1 MPKVIKKR
9 VRKTLTPEEE
19 IKETVEDIK
28 EKIKTRQRTL
38 AYFIGIFFILI
49 TFVIAF
55 IVYNRTSSAK
65 ALELQSEGYKLFY
78 GEYLTSLIQP
88 TERYQKA
95 LDLFKKSYEKRK
107 RPDTLLYIANCYYEL
122 GNYDEAIKSLN
133 LLIEKFSEPKL
144 VSMAYYKIAM
154 AYMKKND
161 QDKALSILKN
171 ISGIKNGSFQDIALF
186 EVGNLLESIGKTEE
200 AKASYRE
207 LINKFP
213 KSGLVNEAK
222 KRLGE

>member
-1 MPKVIKKR
+1 MPKIIKKR
-9 VRKTLTPEEE
+9 VKKTTTPEEE

-49 TFVIAF
+49 TLVILF
-55 IVYNRTSSAK
+55 IVYNRTSLSK
-65 ALELQSEGYKLFY
+65 ALEFKAEGYKLFY
-78 GEYLTSLIQP
+78 GEYMASLIPQ

-95 LDLFKKSYEKRK
+95 LDLFKKSYEKKK

-144 VSMAYYKIAM
+144 VSMAYYKLAM
-154 AYMKKND
+154 AYLKKND
-161 QDKALSILKN
+161 PDKAISMLKN
-171 ISGIKNGSFQDIALF
+171 IPSIKNGSFQDIALF
-186 EVGNLLESIGKTEE
+186 EIGSLLESIGRTDE

-213 KSGLVNEAK
+213 KSGLINEAK

>member
-1 MPKVIKKR
+1 MPKVIKKK
-9 VRKTLTPEEE
+9 VKKVFTPEEE

-38 AYFIGIFFILI
+38 AYLIGIFFVLI
-49 TFVIAF
+49 TIVVSF
-55 IVYNRTSSAK
+55 IVYNRISLSK
-65 ALELQSEGYKLFY
+65 ALEFQAEGYKLFY
-78 GEYLTSLIQP
+78 GEYLTSIMQP

-95 LDLFKKSYEKRK
+95 LDLFKKSYNKKK

-122 GNYDEAIKSLN
+122 GNYDEAIKNLN

-154 AYMKKND
+154 SYLKKND
-161 QDKALSILKN
+161 PDKALFMLKN
-171 ISGIKNGSFQDIALF
+171 ISGIKNGAYQDVALF
-186 EVGNLLESIGKTEE
+186 EIGNLLESMGKTEE

-213 KSGLVNEAK
+213 KSGLINEAK